1 MLPSTPQPCA
11 CTPATCGCAPNAV
24 NTTSIT
30 PASAADCLPPA
41 GRLRARSRSQAFSA
55 TRASAMCARSAATAS
70 ASPIVAIAALLG
82 GASCGAGPTRCRCRR
97 PPSCS
102 SPSIALMRPRSSWF
116 CACSG
121 ATSALSSW
129 HSDCS
134 CWFCACSGAI
144 IRWHIAKGQAES
156 CAACSDNIPAQ
167 PQPAAAA
174 AQAVGTCG
182 QAARW
187 AAFAPRVVASPQ
199 CSQLHSRA
207 AIARSA
213 ALFRLAWAT
222 GWRHSGQRRGS
233 SRRFQQS
240 AQ

>member
-1 MLPSTPQPCA
+1 MHCTCTCPTCRCA
-11 CTPATCGCAPNAV
+11 RIVTT
-24 NTTSIT
+24 TTSIT

-41 GRLRARSRSQAFSA
+41 GRLRAAIRSQAFSA
-55 TRASAMCARSAATAS
+55 TRATATCARSAATTS
-70 ASPIVAIAALLG
+70 VSPIAASAALLG

-97 PPSCS
+97 PPSSVSTPSSALTRPASGCRVATCRCS
-102 SPSIALMRPRSSWF
+102 CWFSACSPSHRA
-116 CACSG
+116 
-121 ATSALSSW
+121 
-129 HSDCS
+129 CS

-144 IRWHIAKGQAES
+144 IRWQIAKGQAAS
-156 CAACSDNIPAQ
+156 CTACSDIIPAQ

-187 AAFAPRVVASPQ
+187 AAIAPRVVTSLQ

-213 ALFRLAWAT
+213 ALFRLAWGI